1 MGAGNGL
8 CAVVL
13 AAGRSTRMQEK
24 NKLLLPWGDRL
35 IVQVVVEALLRVSF
49 AEVVVVVGHQRE
61 QVGWAL
67 ADYPVRLVHNPGYAQ
82 GLSTSIACGVEA
94 ARGDVGGYLFALGD
108 MPRVK
113 PQTIDE
119 LCRVFSMGAAGA
131 IALPTLQG
139 RRGNPVV
146 FAGAYRAELLRLEGD
161 RGAKPL
167 VQKYADKVIEVGVED
182 AGILVD
188 VDTPEVYRSVV
199 DKTG

>member
-24 NKLLLPWGDRL
+24 NKLLLPWGDGL
-35 IVQVVVEALLRVSF
+35 IVQAAIEALLSASF
-49 AEVVVVVGHQRE
+49 AAVVVVVGHQRE
-61 QVGWAL
+61 QVGQAL
-67 ADYPVRLVHNPGYAQ
+67 ADYPVRLVHNPAYAQ

-94 ARGDVGGYLFALGD
+94 VREEVDGYLFALGD

-113 PQTIDE
+113 PQTIGE
-119 LCRVFSMGAAGA
+119 LCRAFSRGAAGA
-131 IALPTLQG
+131 IALPTRQG

-146 FAGAYRAELLRLEGD
+146 FAGTYRAELLRLEGD

-167 VQKYADKVIEVGVED
+167 VQKYADEVIEVGVED

-188 VDTPEVYRSVV
+188 VDTPAAYRSVV
-199 DKTG
+199 DAVE

>member
-1 MGAGNGL
+1 MGPGDGL

-35 IVQVVVEALLRVSF
+35 IVQAVVEVLLSVSLV
-49 AEVVVVVGHQRE
+49 EVVVVVGHQRE
-61 QVGWAL
+61 EVGWAL
-67 ADYPVRLVHNPGYAQ
+67 ADYPVRLVDNPGYVQ

-94 ARGDVGGYLFALGD
+94 ARGDAGGYLFALGD
-108 MPRVK
+108 MPQVRL
-113 PQTIDE
+113 QTLRL
-119 LCRVFSMGAAGA
+119 LCRAFLAGPTGA

-167 VQKYADKVIEVGVED
+167 VQKYADKVIEVRVED

>member
-1 MGAGNGL
+1 MGSGNGF

-35 IVQVVVEALLRVSF
+35 IVQAVVEVLLRVSF
-49 AEVVVVVGHQRE
+49 AEVVVVVGYQRE
-61 QVGWAL
+61 EVGWAL
-67 ADYPVRLVHNPGYAQ
+67 ADYPVRLVDNPGYAQ

-94 ARGDVGGYLFALGD
+94 ARIDAAAYLFALGD
-108 MPRVK
+108 MPQVR
-113 PQTIDE
+113 PQTLRL
-119 LCRVFSMGAAGA
+119 LCRAFLAGATDA

-139 RRGNPVV
+139 HRGNPVV
-146 FAGAYRAELLRLEGD
+146 LAGSYRAELLRLAGD

-167 VQKYADKVIEVGVED
+167 VQKYADKVIEVRVED
-182 AGILVD
+182 VGILVD